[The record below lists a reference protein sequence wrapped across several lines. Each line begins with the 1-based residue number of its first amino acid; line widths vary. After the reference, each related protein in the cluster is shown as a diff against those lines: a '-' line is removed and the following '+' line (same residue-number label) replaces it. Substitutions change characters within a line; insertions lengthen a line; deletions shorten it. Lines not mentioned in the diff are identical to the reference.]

1 MSISSPRILVVGGG
15 SGGLTTA
22 SMLLRRQPSLQIT
35 IVEPNDFHY
44 YQPAWT
50 LVGGGCYAVENTR
63 QLMSQVIPAG
73 AKWIQQK
80 ATGFAPD
87 QQQVELDDGR
97 TLDYDILI
105 VAMGIQIDWHSIAGL
120 SDTLGRN
127 GVCSNYRY
135 DTAPYTW
142 ECIQKHGDGPAL
154 FTQPVMPIK
163 CAGAPQK
170 IMYLAADAWRTRGNT
185 PAISFHTPGGAM
197 FGVPFYAEAL
207 DKVVDSYQ
215 ITPQFGEEL
224 IAVDGDRRQAL
235 FRQGGDTPQE
245 IRRDFEMLHV
255 TPPQSAPDLI
265 KNSPLAAESG
275 WMSVDKHSLQHT
287 QYPNIFG
294 LGDCTTTPN
303 SKTAAAVRNQAPV
316 VAQNVVSTL
325 AGSPLTANYDGY
337 ASCPLTTSRGKIILA
352 EFGYDGVVMP
362 SFALDPRIPRRSYW
376 WLKESF
382 LPRLYWHFMLKGRP
396 GPDWHRERTYSQ
408 AMPQITP

>member
-1 MSISSPRILVVGGG
+1 MKTSSPRVVVIGGG

-22 SMLLRRQPSLQIT
+22 SMLLRKRPNLKLT
-35 IVEPNDFHY
+35 IVEPSDFHY

-50 LVGGGCYAVENTR
+50 LVGGGCYAAENTR
-63 QLMSQVIPAG
+63 HLMSQVIPDG
-73 AKWIQQK
+73 AEWVQQK
-80 ATGFAPD
+80 AMGFAPE

-97 TLDYDILI
+97 RLDYDILI
-105 VAMGIQIDWHSIAGL
+105 VAMGIQIDWDKVEGL
-120 SDTLGRN
+120 NETLGRY

-135 DTAPYTW
+135 DMAPYTW
-142 ECIQKHGDGPAL
+142 ECIQNHRDGPAL

-170 IMYLAADAWRTRGNT
+170 IMYLAADAWKTAGKT
-185 PAISFHTPGGAM
+185 PPISFHTPGGAM

-207 DKVVDSYQ
+207 DKVVASYN
-215 ITPQFGEEL
+215 IAPRFGEEL
-224 IAVDGDRRQAL
+224 ISVDGERREAL
-235 FRQGGDTPQE
+235 FRQGGDAPHDV
-245 IRRDFEMLHV
+245 RRSFEMLHV
-255 TPPQSAPDLI
+255 TPPQSAPEVI
-265 KNSPLAAESG
+265 KTSPLAAESG

-287 QYPNIFG
+287 QFANIFG

-316 VAQNVVSTL
+316 VTSNVLRVL
-325 AGSPLTANYDGY
+325 AGCNPDAHYDGY

-362 SFALDPRIPRRSYW
+362 SFPLDPRIPRRSYW

-382 LPRLYWHFMLKGRP
+382 LPRLYWHFMLNGRP
-396 GPDWHRERTYSQ
+396 GPDWHHARAFPATVP
-408 AMPQITP
+408 AITP